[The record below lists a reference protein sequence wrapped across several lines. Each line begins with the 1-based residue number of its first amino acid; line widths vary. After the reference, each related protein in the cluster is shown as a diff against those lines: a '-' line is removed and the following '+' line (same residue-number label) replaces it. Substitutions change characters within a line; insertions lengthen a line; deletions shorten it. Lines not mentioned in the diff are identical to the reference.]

1 LVPKVTISWSVSVFS
16 NGERGNTEERCLR
29 LDSAQGLSLTLASE
43 EMCAPRRIR
52 ALTASEYAVPSL
64 FSSLLVIV
72 FQQANFYACTVGA
85 LGHISVAHPNQVD
98 AVDRD
103 LVVQHQVSCY

>member
-1 LVPKVTISWSVSVFS
+1 MFPTLTISWSVSVFS
-16 NGERGNTEERCLR
+16 NGETRNTEDRRVR
-29 LDSAQGLSLTLASE
+29 LDSAQGLSLPLPSE
-43 EMCAPRRIR
+43 ERCAHARIR

-72 FQQANFYACTVGA
+72 FQQANFYARTVGA